1 MHSYDFHC
9 WLSYD
14 VANPYISQNPN
25 ENHIFHLMPRRTLS
39 YSALPYPVARRPS
52 LPAPVLGVPAPPTL
66 QAMPILGNR
75 MIGAAFTAGETGTKR
90 KNSEVLI

>member
-1 MHSYDFHC
+1 MEM
-9 WLSYD
+9 
-14 VANPYISQNPN
+14 PN
-25 ENHIFHLMPRRTLS
+25 EYCCLPLKYVRGLSQKNILYIIALQILTSAKTLH
-39 YSALPYPVARRPS
+39 YRPFPVARRPS

-75 MIGAAFTAGETGTKR
+75 MIGAAFTAGETGTER